1 MDARSQKSALQQ
13 LKQFAERDVHSIV
26 VEGPEGSGKTF
37 VAKEFARFV
46 NISDF
51 VTVSP
56 KVAELKQMMNTCID
70 LGTPVV
76 LCIENLDSGVLGASY
91 SLLKFLEEPL
101 PFVYV
106 IVTCRNVENIPDT
119 IISRCPVATVA
130 TPHISDL
137 ETYAKTRNVSA
148 YNNISNLPIWKCA
161 RTFKDV
167 DTILGF
173 KDDQLLYFQTLPTV
187 LNFRDSVSN
196 LMWKLGHFD
205 DNSEAPTILAIRY
218 LVEISESLHV
228 KAAGIQCISELSKS
242 RIAAHA
248 IIAKFIFECKY
259 CE

>member
-1 MDARSQKSALQQ
+1 MKARSQKFALQQ
-13 LKQFAERDVHSIV
+13 LKQFADRDVHSIV
-26 VEGPEGSGKTF
+26 IEGPEGCGKTF
-37 VAKEFARFV
+37 VAKEFARMI

-51 VTVSP
+51 INVVP
-56 KVAELKQMMNTCID
+56 KVSELKQTMTTCID

-76 LCIENLDSGVLGASY
+76 LCIENLDTGVLSASY

-101 PFVYV
+101 PTVYV
-106 IVTCRNVENIPDT
+106 IVTCRNIENIPDT
-119 IISRCPVATVA
+119 IVSRCPVATVA
-130 TPHISDL
+130 TPHIADL
-137 ETYAKTRNVSA
+137 EDYAKTRNAVA
-148 YNNISNLPIWKCA
+148 YSNIANSPIWKCA

-173 KDDQLLYFQTLPTV
+173 RDDQLLYFHTLSHV
-187 LNFRDSVSN
+187 LRFKDTVSN

-205 DNSEAPTILAIRY
+205 DKSEAPTILVIRY
-218 LVEISESLHV
+218 LVEITDDPHV

>member
-1 MDARSQKSALQQ
+1 MKARSQKFALQQ
-13 LKQFAERDVHSIV
+13 LKQFADRDVHSIV
-26 VEGPEGSGKTF
+26 IEGPEGCGKTF
-37 VAKEFARFV
+37 IAKEFARLV

-51 VTVSP
+51 MSVAP
-56 KVAELKQMMNTCID
+56 KVSELKQTMTTCID

-76 LCIENLDSGVLGASY
+76 LCIENLDIGVLSASY

-101 PFVYV
+101 PTVYV
-106 IVTCRNVENIPDT
+106 IVTCRNIENIPDT
-119 IISRCPVATVA
+119 IVSRCPVATVA
-130 TPHISDL
+130 TPHVGDL
-137 ETYAKTRNVSA
+137 EEYAKIRNTAAYSA
-148 YNNISNLPIWKCA
+148 VAHLPIWRCV

-167 DTILGF
+167 DTVLGF
-173 KDDQLLYFQTLPTV
+173 RDDQLLYFQSLSTV
-187 LNFRDSVSN
+187 LRFKDTVSN

-205 DNSEAPTILAIRY
+205 DKSEAPTILVIRY
-218 LVEISESLHV
+218 LVEISDDPHV

>member
-13 LKQFAERDVHSIV
+13 LKQFADRDVHSIV
-26 VEGPEGSGKTF
+26 IEGPEGCGKTF
-37 VAKEFARFV
+37 VAKEFARLV
-46 NISDF
+46 KISDF
-51 VTVSP
+51 ISVVP
-56 KVAELKQMMNTCID
+56 KVAELKQTIATCID

-76 LCIENLDSGVLGASY
+76 LCIENLDTGVLSASY

-101 PFVYV
+101 PTVYV
-106 IVTCRNVENIPDT
+106 IVTCRNIENIPDT
-119 IISRCPVATVA
+119 IVSRCPVATVA
-130 TPHISDL
+130 TPHIADL
-137 ETYAKTRNVSA
+137 EEYAKIRNAAA
-148 YNNISNLPIWKCA
+148 YSNIANLLIWRCA

-173 KDDQLLYFQTLPTV
+173 RDDQLLYFHTLSHV
-187 LNFRDSVSN
+187 LKFKDTVSN

-205 DNSEAPTILAIRY
+205 DKSEAPTILVIRY
-218 LVEISESLHV
+218 LVETTDDPHV
-228 KAAGIQCISELSKS
+228 KNAGIQCISELSKS